1 MERKLAIVYSTPCL
15 LGNRRVLGVVVSD
28 HFYSYFSMPA
38 KATDAAA
45 VRMHKIILR
54 SLIKTEFTA

>member
-15 LGNRRVLGVVVSD
+15 LGKRRVLGVVVSD

-45 VRMHKIILR
+45 VRMHNLEVINKN
-54 SLIKTEFTA
+54 

>member
-15 LGNRRVLGVVVSD
+15 LGNRRVLGVVSD

-38 KATDAAA
+38 KATDAAI
-45 VRMHKIILR
+45 RMHNLEVINKN
-54 SLIKTEFTA
+54 